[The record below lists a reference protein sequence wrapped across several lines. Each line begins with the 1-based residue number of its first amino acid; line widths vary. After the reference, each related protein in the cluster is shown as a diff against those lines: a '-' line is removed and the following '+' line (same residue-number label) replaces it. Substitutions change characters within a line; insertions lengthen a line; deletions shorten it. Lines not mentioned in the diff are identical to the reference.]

1 MGESWALGTVLR
13 AQGMGTEDTYAV
25 EVCESLIFWT
35 RTMLEVGHNSE
46 GGGEAW
52 WIQGDPG
59 SVSLS

>member
-1 MGESWALGTVLR
+1 MG
-13 AQGMGTEDTYAV
+13 MEDTYAV
-25 EVCESLIFWT
+25 EVRESLIFWT
-35 RTMLEVGHNSE
+35 HSMLEVGHNSE